1 MKTHREKT
9 LANVDDKE
17 LMNYLYT
24 HLDRATDRNAGAL
37 NNLLI
42 STFPISEEDK
52 QAKLTALQG
61 YLIQQN
67 EDLSSLRFALKTIHK
82 RFLREKRRVHN
93 MRVQFEKVRGE
104 RAPEVEDVEMP
115 DLWNLGYD
123 SSSTTKKGENEDA

>member
-42 STFPISEEDK
+42 STFPIPEEDK

-67 EDLSSLRFALKTIHK
+67 EDLSSLRFALKIIHK

-104 RAPEVEDVEMP
+104 RAPDIEETPMP

-123 SSSTTKKGENEDA
+123 SSISKETTE